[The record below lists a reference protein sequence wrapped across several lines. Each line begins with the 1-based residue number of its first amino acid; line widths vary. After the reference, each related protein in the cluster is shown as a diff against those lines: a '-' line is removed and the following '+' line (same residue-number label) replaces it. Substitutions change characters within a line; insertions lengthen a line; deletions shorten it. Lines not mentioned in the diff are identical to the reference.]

1 MQDGYFRAAHAEQSA
16 ADESPPPEPP
26 SSPEE
31 SPAPPR
37 RALRPRQPSAGP
49 ETQRRRPAALLGKHV
64 CLPRSVWESL
74 GIDHDLPADA
84 PVFGFVVKLKRMA
97 AGRFYEFF
105 VDDAR
110 LCVNVKA
117 ALVLNVLK
125 ALKLNDEVCRS
136 TCSADPPATE

>member
-1 MQDGYFRAAHAEQSA
+1 MHDGYFRAAHTA
-16 ADESPPPEPP
+16 ADESPAL
-26 SSPEE
+26 E
-31 SPAPPR
+31 SPSMPDESPSPPR

-74 GIDHDLPADA
+74 GIDHNLPAAA
-84 PVFGFVVKLKRMA
+84 PVCGFVVKLTRMA

-117 ALVLNVLK
+117 ALVERHAIVLDDGLTWPRGK
-125 ALKLNDEVCRS
+125 RCR
-136 TCSADPPATE
+136 TLPQR

>member
-1 MQDGYFRAAHAEQSA
+1 MSLFRARNPA
-16 ADESPPPEPP
+16 A
-26 SSPEE
+26 
-31 SPAPPR
+31 PAGG
-37 RALRPRQPSAGP
+37 APRQA
-49 ETQRRRPAALLGKHV
+49 RLPA
-64 CLPRSVWESL
+64 RSVWKSL
-74 GIDHDLPADA
+74 GIDLQADA
-84 PVFGFVVKLKRMA
+84 PVCGFVVKLKRMA

>member
-1 MQDGYFRAAHAEQSA
+1 MPLFRARNPA
-16 ADESPPPEPP
+16 A
-26 SSPEE
+26 
-31 SPAPPR
+31 PAGG
-37 RALRPRQPSAGP
+37 APRQA
-49 ETQRRRPAALLGKHV
+49 RLPA
-64 CLPRSVWESL
+64 RSVWKSL
-74 GIDHDLPADA
+74 GIDLPADEELGIDLQADA
-84 PVFGFVVKLKRMA
+84 PVCGFVVKLKRMA